1 MIAAIFLTFVAAL
14 VACHL
19 ALISDLLMVTIV
31 LALLIVLVATEPDP
45 SECDQPHAKSQ
56 SVLTKSSS
64 DKFPAAPRIFAASRR
79 RSLGLS
85 RRNTFPAPADPSRR
99 SLAPTGSRSTG
110 LAEAVRPRR
119 RTLVH
124 AMAGIRFIN

>member
-19 ALISDLLMVTIV
+19 AWISDLLMVTIV
-31 LALLIVLVATEPDP
+31 FTLLIVLIGTEPDP
-45 SECDQPHAKSQ
+45 GECDQPRTKRP
-56 SVLTKSSS
+56 SVLTRSSP
-64 DKFPAAPRIFAASRR
+64 DKFPAAARILAASRR

-85 RRNTFPAPADPSRR
+85 RRHAFPAPADPSRR
-99 SLAPTGSRSTG
+99 SLAAGSRPAG

-119 RTLVH
+119 RALAH
-124 AMAGIRFIN
+124 AMAGIRFIS